1 LHYVNHFAELFLV
14 KAIEQIVAGFVS
26 LKDRQALEK
35 LKHHRRQLLDDVQT
49 HDVPGFGPSV
59 VSDILRGEVE
69 IIEAALARF
78 DENRALS

>member
-1 LHYVNHFAELFLV
+1 M

-49 HDVPGFGPSV
+49 HGVGPSV